1 MDHTESFLIKLK
13 RRFGKFITDYQ
24 SKSDSILDNLKNYF
38 DDFKGKFTKLESD
51 LVISTNVNS
60 KLSDRL
66 LNVERKS
73 FANEQYSR
81 TN

>member
-13 RRFGKFITDYQ
+13 RRFGKFITVYQ

-38 DDFKGKFTKLESD
+38 DDFKGKFTKLESN
-51 LVISTNVNS
+51 LIISTNVNS